1 MNTKRWGMG
10 LLIAAG
16 VVLVGGYLLA
26 VLADVTF
33 IPFLAI
39 GLAWIVAGA
48 ATIRRAQSKTESP
61 N

>member
-1 MNTKRWGMG
+1 MNSKRWGIG

-16 VVLVGGYLLA
+16 VVLVSGYLLA
-26 VLADVTF
+26 VFADVTF

-39 GLAWIVAGA
+39 GLGWIVAGA
-48 ATIRRAQSKTESP
+48 TTLRRAQRIAASP